1 MTDSS
6 IQCHCPIVHC
16 RSGPPLLLFLWLW
29 HRHYILAQCNW
40 CRPLTCAT
48 NCADWR
54 TAPFGSHW
62 VKGVRPM
69 IKTCSGLFGACSSP
83 NLGFWAPQMEAASDL
98 IPAVCFAARAWWV
111 LGAADLTQMC
121 WQRCVRCTLSTQPR
135 LQNDRALLNL
145 ELVPSTKTKN
155 QKPPD
160 SSTSFHTVQITSSR

>member
-1 MTDSS
+1 MTDLS
-6 IQCHCPIVHC
+6 IQCHRPIVHC

-48 NCADWR
+48 NCADWG

-69 IKTCSGLFGACSSP
+69 IKTCSGLFGAGSSP

-98 IPAVCFAARAWWV
+98 IPAVCFAAKAWGCWV
-111 LGAADLTQMC
+111 QLTLHKCAGSDAWDVHSQLNPGFKMTEVC
-121 WQRCVRCTLSTQPR
+121 WTWNWFPQPK
-135 LQNDRALLNL
+135 
-145 ELVPSTKTKN
+145 PKTKN
-155 QKPPD
+155 PLTAQLVSIQFK
-160 SSTSFHTVQITSSR
+160 